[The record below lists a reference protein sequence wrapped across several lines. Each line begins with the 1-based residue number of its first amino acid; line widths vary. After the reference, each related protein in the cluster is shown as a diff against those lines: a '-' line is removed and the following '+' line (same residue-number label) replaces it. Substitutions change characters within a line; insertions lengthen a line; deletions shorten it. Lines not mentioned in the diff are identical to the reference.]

1 MGVSTLANYTST
13 VHLPVYLKVHYAR
26 FSVPFES
33 LYYNLV
39 CFFSLC
45 KVLRREARLGW
56 CSWQDYP
63 IIVYPVHLHSTM
75 KKVEAYSCIVKL
87 MKFPPLNLS
96 IRLVAIQIPT
106 LVNSLCKLWLD
117 ADLKVA
123 TIVSVVHLNKER
135 SRQRKTVYF
144 LRNFLFIGTRMTVG
158 LVLKEAS
165 FYPQNG

>member
-1 MGVSTLANYTST
+1 M
-13 VHLPVYLKVHYAR
+13 
-26 FSVPFES
+26 
-33 LYYNLV
+33 
-39 CFFSLC
+39 
-45 KVLRREARLGW
+45 
-56 CSWQDYP
+56 
-63 IIVYPVHLHSTM
+63 VYPVPLHSTM

-117 ADLKVA
+117 PDLKVA

-135 SRQRKTVYF
+135 KRKTVYF
-144 LRNFLFIGTRMTVG
+144 LRILLFIGTRMTVG